1 MNLDFEDVP
10 PTEGIL
16 QRKRVR
22 SDEWGNYQRRERRLQ
37 SSMVLT
43 ALEEQGDGEEADC
56 QAEQNH
62 VEEGKQN

>member
-22 SDEWGNYQRRERRLQ
+22 SEEWGNYQRRERRLW
-37 SSMVLT
+37 SSTVLT

-62 VEEGKQN
+62 LEEEKQN